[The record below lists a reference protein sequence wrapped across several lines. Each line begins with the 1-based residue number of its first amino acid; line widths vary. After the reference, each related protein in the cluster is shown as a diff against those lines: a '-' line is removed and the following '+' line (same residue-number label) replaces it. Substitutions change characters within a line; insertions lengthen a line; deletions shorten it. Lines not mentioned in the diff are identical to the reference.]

1 MPGLSRSYSCQMR
14 ILKTLPYIIRRL
26 ITKNSSICHP
36 SNHAKVKNKRNGQ
49 GCIQFTFYLIA
60 VKDTAISMPV
70 YTTGRRIS

>member
-1 MPGLSRSYSCQMR
+1 MPGLSHSYSCQMR

-26 ITKNSSICHP
+26 ITNNSSMCHP

-49 GCIQFTFYLIA
+49 GCIQFTFYF
-60 VKDTAISMPV
+60 KDTAISMPV